1 MAIADVEVSLSANAG
16 TDEEHD
22 LLLDEVWELK
32 AALES
37 LPGVLDG
44 VRILP
49 ADATDDEEQ
58 GGELLKLALD
68 LIPPAIESLL
78 VLVQAWR
85 ERRQSKKAEANR
97 AADVTS
103 ISGMKLTLTI
113 KTEDREVHLE
123 IDGSQDQV
131 PQTAASVLAQ
141 LTGSAHQQA
150 LAAPEQG

>member
-22 LLLDEVWELK
+22 LLLDALELK

-44 VRILP
+44 VRIQP
-49 ADATDDEEQ
+49 AGAADDEEQ

-85 ERRQSKKAEANR
+85 ERRQSKKADANR
-97 AADVTS
+97 QACAAS
-103 ISGMKLTLTI
+103 ASGMKLTLTI
-113 KTEDREVHLE
+113 KTGDREVHLE

-131 PQTAASVLAQ
+131 PQTAASVLTQ
-141 LTGSAHQQA
+141 LTAAPHQQA
-150 LAAPEQG
+150 LAAPEQI